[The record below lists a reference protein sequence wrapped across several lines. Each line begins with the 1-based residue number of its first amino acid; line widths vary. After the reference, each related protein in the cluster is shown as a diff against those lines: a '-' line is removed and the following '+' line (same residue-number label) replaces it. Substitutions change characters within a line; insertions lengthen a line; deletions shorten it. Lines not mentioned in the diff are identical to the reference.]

1 MTRFERFVISL
12 PPIAWLLRQSKKVI
26 LPGFEGVPLYDVLIF
41 FVQQVKK
48 NGFTERA
55 SAISFNFLMAIPA
68 GMIFLFTLV
77 PYLPVS
83 KEFTKQLLVA
93 VKDILQNTKTY
104 EMVKNVIMDVLTTPR
119 SGLLSFS
126 FIAALFF
133 ASNAMMGVMRTF
145 DRSFFEERKRKFL
158 YKRWTAIKLTFLLL
172 LLVFGSILLLTT
184 QGPIRKAFHNSLGL
198 SNITISAIIT
208 YTRFIVIL
216 LLNFFSIAFIYKYAT
231 AVKIKWK
238 TFSPGAILASVFTIF
253 TSYVF
258 SVWVNNF
265 GRYNQL
271 YGSIGTLLIIMNLVY
286 INALILLI
294 GFEINVSITSIK
306 ARFLLRKKEEV
317 GKAEGI
323 ALGAERKK

>member
-1 MTRFERFVISL
+1 
-12 PPIAWLLRQSKKVI
+12 
-26 LPGFEGVPLYDVLIF
+26 
-41 FVQQVKK
+41 
-48 NGFTERA
+48 
-55 SAISFNFLMAIPA
+55 MAIPA

-83 KEFTKQLLVA
+83 KEFTYQLLVA
-93 VKDILQNTKTY
+93 VHDILQNNKTY
-104 EMVKNVIMDVLTTPR
+104 ELVRTVIIDVLTTPR

-126 FIAALFF
+126 FLAALFF

-145 DRSFFEERKRKFL
+145 DRSFFEERKRRFL

-172 LLVFGSILLLTT
+172 LLVFVSVLLLTT
-184 QGPIRKAFHNSLGL
+184 QGPIKKAFHQKLGL
-198 SNITISAIIT
+198 GNDTILGIVNYSRWLII
-208 YTRFIVIL
+208 I

-231 AVKIKWK
+231 AVKIRWK
-238 TFSPGAILASVFTIF
+238 IFSPGAILASLLTIL
-253 TSYVF
+253 TSYIF
-258 SVWVNNF
+258 SIWVNNF

-306 ARFLLRKKEEV
+306 QRFLQRKNEERLN
-317 GKAEGI
+317 K
-323 ALGAERKK
+323 